1 MTYILIVMWFG
12 TASFSSGRAALAVEF
27 NDLKSCQAAAA
38 EIRKQGG
45 KDAPIGAMLCAE
57 KGRTQ

>member
-12 TASFSSGRAALAVEF
+12 TASYSSGRAALAVEF
-27 NDLKSCQAAAA
+27 SDLKSCQAAAA

-45 KDAPIGAMLCAE
+45 KDAPVGTLLCAA
-57 KGRTQ
+57 KGDAQ